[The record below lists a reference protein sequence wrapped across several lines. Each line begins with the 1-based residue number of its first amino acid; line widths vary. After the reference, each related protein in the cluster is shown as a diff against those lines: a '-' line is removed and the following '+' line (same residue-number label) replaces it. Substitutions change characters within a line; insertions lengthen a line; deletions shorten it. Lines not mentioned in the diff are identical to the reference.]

1 MIWERPL
8 VRLSALSFVV
18 LVFNRFAEPG
28 PKRMLATIL
37 ARPPLTLLPTKNKKN
52 KITME
57 TINPIIPNPF
67 MQYLDSIPLYVMVL
81 VALITVAGIVY
92 YIRRSKIGRK
102 GKTKKV
108 S

>member
-1 MIWERPL
+1 LGATFGTAIRFIFL
-8 VRLSALSFVV
+8 V

-37 ARPPLTLLPTKNKKN
+37 ARPALTLLPTKNKKN
-52 KITME
+52 NITME

-67 MQYLDSIPLYVMVL
+67 MQYLDSIPFYVMLL
-81 VALITVAGIVY
+81 VALIIVAGTVY
-92 YIRRSKIGRK
+92 YVRRSRINRK